1 MVIGKQLGF
10 NSGLRQHPCA
20 SVSGV
25 KVMSWSRNCPIC
37 VTMCVA
43 LVSGTS
49 ESAWKTA
56 LTSRAL
62 GRAKLAFEA
71 QSSALQEQS
80 FLSTPNPENVPKF

>member
-1 MVIGKQLGF
+1 
-10 NSGLRQHPCA
+10 
-20 SVSGV
+20 
-25 KVMSWSRNCPIC
+25 
-37 VTMCVA
+37 MCVA

-56 LTSRAL
+56 LTSRGL